1 MFRLYWNGQC
11 LPRKNGRLAHV
22 GMFKTFLVLLVL
34 HGRGKYHLH
43 YCFLNISTNLFLC
56 FPMKRQKR
64 YLGVSRIG
72 GNVNSDH
79 HLALLVGMPRNH
91 RNTSET
97 KSFAL
102 TSLFLMKSTK
112 IPRNSSF
119 DTNSWL
125 PNVIKK
131 LGWASSS
138 VQPVFFSWQI
148 SRICIWD
155 VFCAYFFI
163 SGRRGAQ
170 IKTKPKRLLWGFFP
184 LLNEKTRRMK
194 FWKAKIFHQTQTW
207 QMPSFGIVEQ
217 KCLLSCLFFSHAK
230 KCLFQK
236 FVVLDNN
243 WDYRVQVCCLPE
255 LFDLRWVLQ
264 NAWHM

>member
-1 MFRLYWNGQC
+1 MVFPGWLSWMFLIIQVSWLSSSHHLILHFFAFEVKQTPIAMFRLYWNGQC

-131 LGWASSS
+131 LG
-138 VQPVFFSWQI
+138 
-148 SRICIWD
+148 
-155 VFCAYFFI
+155 
-163 SGRRGAQ
+163 
-170 IKTKPKRLLWGFFP
+170 
-184 LLNEKTRRMK
+184 
-194 FWKAKIFHQTQTW
+194 
-207 QMPSFGIVEQ
+207 
-217 KCLLSCLFFSHAK
+217 
-230 KCLFQK
+230 
-236 FVVLDNN
+236 
-243 WDYRVQVCCLPE
+243 
-255 LFDLRWVLQ
+255 
-264 NAWHM
+264 